1 MIGIARSDIND
12 RRVLFTNTGDKTG
25 LHPAIIEKD
34 FWVCYVL
41 DYLFHRSEW
50 KDALVFKGGTSL
62 SKAFHVIKRFSE
74 DIDLILDWR
83 LIKYGIDE
91 PWEERSHNQQ
101 DKFNKLMIKTTAE
114 YLQSVFVPAV
124 KEGIRKEI
132 GEDILVEMDPDD
144 PDHCT
149 VNIYYPHIFQEEYIR
164 PEIRLEIGPIAEWT
178 PSHKKEIQP
187 FVAENYPSIFDSPST
202 EILTVDAE
210 RTFWEKATILHK
222 VACSG
227 GPIANRYARHYYD
240 MYMLGNSDI
249 KEEAFRRVDLLI
261 RDINFKQKFYYT
273 KKASYDT
280 AVPGSIRLMPGKE
293 TTDALRADY
302 EHMKNM
308 FYENAPEWEKI
319 LEYLNRLEREINAI
333 EVVTELTDCDGHGN
347 EVLERRIADL
357 KAGRNVHEHELIDEA

>member
-12 RRVLFTNTGDKTG
+12 RRILFTNTGDKIG

-62 SKAFHVIKRFSE
+62 SKAFHIIKRFSE

-83 LIKYGIDE
+83 MIKYGIDE

-101 DKFNKLMIKTTAE
+101 DKFNKRMIKTTAE
-114 YLQSVFVPAV
+114 YLSSVFVPAV
-124 KEGIRKEI
+124 AEGLRKEI
-132 GEDILVEMDPDD
+132 GKDVLVEIDPDD
-144 PDHCT
+144 QDQCT
-149 VNIYYPHIFQEEYIR
+149 VNIYYPHIFHEEYIR

-178 PSHKKEIQP
+178 PSHKKEIRS
-187 FVAENYPSIFDSPST
+187 FASECYPAVFDLPST
-202 EILTVDAE
+202 EILTVDVE

-240 MYMLGNSDI
+240 MYMLGNSNI

-261 RDINFKQKFYYT
+261 RDVNFKQKFYYT

-280 AVPGSIRLMPGKE
+280 AVPGSLRLVPGDDITNMLKS
-293 TTDALRADY
+293 DY

-308 FYENAPEWEKI
+308 FYEQAPTFDEI
-319 LEYLNRLEREINAI
+319 LISLQVLEEEIN
-333 EVVTELTDCDGHGN
+333 
-347 EVLERRIADL
+347 VL
-357 KAGRNVHEHELIDEA
+357 

>member
-1 MIGIARSDIND
+1 MIGIARSDVND
-12 RRVLFTNTGDKTG
+12 RRILFTNTGDKMG
-25 LHPAIIEKD
+25 MHPAIVEKD

-41 DYLFHRSEW
+41 DYLFNRSEW

-83 LIKYGIDE
+83 MIKYGIDE

-101 DKFNKLMIKTTAE
+101 DKFNKRMIKTTAE
-114 YLQSVFVPAV
+114 YLEASFVPAV
-124 KEGIRKEI
+124 TEGIKNEI
-132 GEDILVEMDPDD
+132 GEDILVEMAPDD
-144 PDHCT
+144 PDRCT
-149 VNIYYPHIFQEEYIR
+149 VNIYYPHIFLEEYIR

-178 PSHKKEIQP
+178 PSHKREIQS
-187 FVAENYPSIFDSPST
+187 FASECYPAVFMAPST

-240 MYMLGNSDI
+240 MYMLGNSEI
-249 KEEAFRRVDLLI
+249 KEEAFRRVDLLV

-280 AVPGSIRLMPGKE
+280 AVPGSLRLVPGEE
-293 TTDALRADY
+293 TSIALKNDY
-302 EHMKNM
+302 KHMKNM
-308 FYENAPEWEKI
+308 FYEQAPDFE
-319 LEYLNRLEREINAI
+319 
-333 EVVTELTDCDGHGN
+333 
-347 EVLERRIADL
+347 EVLHYLGVLEKEIKTL
-357 KAGRNVHEHELIDEA
+357 K

>member
-12 RRVLFTNTGDKTG
+12 RRILFTNTGDKTG
-25 LHPAIIEKD
+25 LHPAIVEKD

-101 DKFNKLMIKTTAE
+101 DKFNKRMIKTTAK
-114 YLQSVFVPAV
+114 YLESVFIPAV
-124 KEGIRKEI
+124 TEGLRKEI

-164 PEIRLEIGPIAEWT
+164 PEIRLEIGPIEC
-178 PSHKKEIQP
+178 
-187 FVAENYPSIFDSPST
+187 YPAIFDSPTT
-202 EILTVDAE
+202 EILTVDVE

-280 AVPGSIRLMPGKE
+280 AVPGSLRLVPGNDS
-293 TTDALRADY
+293 TDTLRLDY

-308 FYENAPEWEKI
+308 FYEQAPSFFEIIEHLEI
-319 LEYLNRLEREINAI
+319 LEKEINALKI
-333 EVVTELTDCDGHGN
+333 PDDENIDNVAEKGVNKFMDSFK
-347 EVLERRIADL
+347 DL
-357 KAGRNVHEHELIDEA
+357 AK